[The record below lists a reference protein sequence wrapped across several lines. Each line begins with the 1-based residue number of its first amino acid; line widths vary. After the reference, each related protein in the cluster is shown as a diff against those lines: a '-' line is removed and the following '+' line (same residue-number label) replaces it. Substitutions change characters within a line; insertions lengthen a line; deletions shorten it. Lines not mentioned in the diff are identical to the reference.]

1 MFSLYTYFDKPHLL
15 PLMHLHRSNTRS
27 ARYIQYGKKNEDV
40 ISTASILVLGNKFN
54 SITVLKFQG
63 IKYRIHP
70 RAGKTQSGARA
81 RVGNI
86 ILRGEKMPV
95 GL

>member
-1 MFSLYTYFDKPHLL
+1 MFSLYTYFDKPHVLL
-15 PLMHLHRSNTRS
+15 LTHLRRPNTYIRS
-27 ARYIQYGKKNEDV
+27 ARYIQYEKKKEDV

-70 RAGKTQSGARA
+70 RAGKTVRCAGKSW
-81 RVGNI
+81 
-86 ILRGEKMPV
+86 
-95 GL
+95 